1 MQHTLALTILITLHF
16 SVVLVAYGIDKT
28 ENCMLV
34 NKIMHRKHTGN
45 AFLIDVEHKIL
56 ELEEDSENYFYNI
69 EELCSCL
76 QD

>member
-1 MQHTLALTILITLHF
+1 
-16 SVVLVAYGIDKT
+16 
-28 ENCMLV
+28 MLV

-69 EELCSCL
+69 EELCPCL
-76 QD
+76 QS